1 MTTVYV
7 EDGEPIDHALRRF
20 KKECQKSGIPSE
32 LRRREHYEKP
42 SVTKKRKL
50 EAAKFVREYG
60 DQVCPA
66 GWQPGDETLKPGL
79 DLVGKI

>member
-32 LRRREHYEKP
+32 LRRREHFEKP

-50 EAAKFVREYG
+50 EAAKRKQRQRMMKLMRKLENM
-60 DQVCPA
+60 
-66 GWQPGDETLKPGL
+66 
-79 DLVGKI
+79 